1 MRNGRPDMH
10 LPVEHAGLAGGA
22 DAPVRRSPLERPGTD
37 VTDTIWSGRD
47 AEVDVACGLMIN
59 RSIRR
64 AEAPMPVPAE
74 MSIGGLP
81 IAVID
86 RDQSA
91 RLMVD
96 LAMARRAS
104 GSPPPVI
111 TSANGQIIS
120 MCARDPDARSLFL
133 AADLIHADGMPLVL
147 ASRLKSR
154 MPLPERVATTDLF
167 HNVAR
172 AAPSRGA
179 TFYLFGAAPKV
190 IEQAVCKVQ
199 EEYPQLTI
207 AGYRHGYF
215 DPEEMNEIIGE
226 IDACAPDVLWIGM
239 GAPAELALALHLR
252 TRLTKVGLIKTSGG
266 LFDFL
271 SGSNR
276 RAPMWMQSAGL
287 EWLYRLAL
295 EPRRLLYRYLTT
307 NPHALFLLL
316 TGSSQPPDY
325 LPARWRTDRS

>member
-1 MRNGRPDMH
+1 MH
-10 LPVEHAGLAGGA
+10 
-22 DAPVRRSPLERPGTD
+22 APNISP
-37 VTDTIWSGRD
+37 TIDLKVPW
-47 AEVDVACGLMIN
+47 VA
-59 RSIRR
+59 
-64 AEAPMPVPAE
+64 
-74 MSIGGLP
+74 IGGLP
-81 IAVID
+81 IAAID
-86 RDQSA
+86 REQSA
-91 RLMVD
+91 RLMIEAA
-96 LAMARRAS
+96 LARRGS
-104 GSPPPVI
+104 GRQPLLI
-111 TSANGQIIS
+111 TSANGQVIS
-120 MCARDPDARSLFL
+120 MCARDAEVRGLFL
-133 AADLIHADGMPLVL
+133 AADLIHADGMPLVF

-167 HNVAR
+167 HDVAR
-172 AAPSRGA
+172 MAPSRGA
-179 TFYLFGAAPKV
+179 TFYLLGAAPNV
-190 IEQAVCKVQ
+190 IEQAVCKVR

-239 GAPAELALALHLR
+239 GAPGELALSLHLR

-276 RAPMWMQSAGL
+276 RAPMWMQSVGL

-316 TGSSQPPDY
+316 TGSTQPPEY
-325 LPARWRTDRS
+325 LPARWRLDRS

>member
-1 MRNGRPDMH
+1 MH

-147 ASRLKSR
+147 ASRLKCK

-167 HNVAR
+167 HDVAR
-172 AAPSRGA
+172 RAEAAGA
-179 TFYLFGAAPKV
+179 SFYMLGGTREVIKAAVAKV
-190 IEQAVCKVQ
+190 RDM
-199 EEYPQLTI
+199 YPRLAI
-207 AGYRHGYF
+207 AGSRHGYCRR
-215 DPEEMNEIIGE
+215 DGDEVRIIAE
-226 IDACAPDVLWIGM
+226 VNAASPDILWIGM
-239 GAPAELALALHLR
+239 GAPLELAFSLR
-252 TRLTKVGLIKTSGG
+252 NRERLTNVGLIKTSGG
-266 LFDFL
+266 LFDFV
-271 SGSNR
+271 SGRNP
-276 RAPMWMQSAGL
+276 RAPVWMQSVGL
-287 EWLYRLAL
+287 EWLHRLAL
-295 EPRRLLYRYLTT
+295 EPRRLFYRYLTT
-307 NPHALFLLL
+307 NPHALYVLL
-316 TGSSQPPDY
+316 TRSPD
-325 LPARWRTDRS
+325 A